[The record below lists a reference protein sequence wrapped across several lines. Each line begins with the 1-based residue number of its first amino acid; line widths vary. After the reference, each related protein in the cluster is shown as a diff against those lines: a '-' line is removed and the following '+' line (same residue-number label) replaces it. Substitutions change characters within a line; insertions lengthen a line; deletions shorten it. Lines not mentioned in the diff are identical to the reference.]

1 MIVTVMIIMTEFVPR
16 VNNKV
21 MNDRH
26 GYDY

>member
-1 MIVTVMIIMTEFVPR
+1 MIVTVMIIEIEFVR
-16 VNNKV
+16 IVNNEV